1 MRKTIVTIIVLGLI
15 VLGYVAWPFYDLF
28 RFINAADRGDVA
40 EVERSVDFPAVR
52 QSLAQQIVIAY
63 FQRTG
68 ARINPL
74 LQGMATSAAASVAD
88 PIVAKLMTPEAL
100 IDFLRNGWP
109 TATFPDG
116 PPGIVGISPSSF
128 GTVWETFVHTD
139 YGFGRFDVV
148 VPVTAPAERQ
158 FNLRFRLSQW
168 RWQLKAIGLPET
180 VQNQFADELIK
191 STKASAAPP

>member
-40 EVERSVDFPAVR
+40 EVGRSVDFPAVR

-100 IDFLRNGWP
+100 IDFLKNGWP
-109 TATFPDG
+109 TTAFPDG
-116 PPGIVGISPSSF
+116 GPPDIVGISSASF
-128 GTVWETFVHTD
+128 GTAWQTFASTE

-148 VPVTAPAERQ
+148 VPITAPPERQ
-158 FNLRFRLSQW
+158 FNLRFR
-168 RWQLKAIGLPET
+168 
-180 VQNQFADELIK
+180 
-191 STKASAAPP
+191 